1 MSDYFNAFELSPVPT
16 PAMDAVA
23 PEPYRGIYGMPMF
36 ITVPTTDLDAS
47 RDFWTRAL
55 GFIDLFSIPGRLT
68 HLRRWAFQDVLLVP
82 AAASGATSAPAPA
95 PAPAPTS
102 APAPTPAPAPAP
114 PLAVSFACVPSEID
128 ALMKASNALRPGAA
142 GAPRHTPWNTID
154 LEVVTP
160 ENVRVVFTAA
170 KPLDEQSQEARYL
183 EESGIIK
190 PRQ

>member
-1 MSDYFNAFELSPVPT
+1 MSDYFNAFEMSPVPT
-16 PAMDAVA
+16 PALDAVA
-23 PEPYRGIYGMPMF
+23 PEPYLGIYGMPMF
-36 ITVPTTDLDAS
+36 ITVTTTDLDAS
-47 RDFWTRAL
+47 RDFWMRAL

-82 AAASGATSAPAPA
+82 AADSAAT
-95 PAPAPTS
+95 
-102 APAPTPAPAPAP
+102 PAPTPTPTPASAP
-114 PLAVSFACVPSEID
+114 PLTVSFACVPSEID